1 MLCVHQLS
9 SKVLQLS
16 QLWSGQLVHLW
27 RLMCWRKSGVFF
39 YSKCA
44 KQSLQPPQ
52 LHSLRAN
59 EEVLPSFMDENQGVA
74 WCRSSWTKV
83 MWRTDSTRLDGPPP
97 SHREQA
103 SSWLQPLACRLSAVG
118 RWFFTR
124 SQRENLIFHSI
135 FRLHIFSS
143 SGIIIDPRN

>member
-97 SHREQA
+97 SHKESKHHRDCNLLHAVCQ
-103 SSWLQPLACRLSAVG
+103 RLVDDFLLEARG
-118 RWFFTR
+118 RIWFSTR
-124 SQRENLIFHSI
+124 FLGSI
-135 FRLHIFSS
+135 FSQA
-143 SGIIIDPRN
+143 PV